1 MSAVL
6 DWFTAVLFTV
16 YGQPVTIVALI
27 GLVTGVLSVVAL
39 TRQYVWNWPVGILNS
54 LAFLVLF
61 LGSDRYANAALE
73 VPFALLGVYGWVS
86 WRRHATAVSAM
97 PVTRATA
104 RQIAYGVVFT
114 AIGTVVVAFLLAAET
129 GSDEQW
135 LGAFVLAASLFALWL
150 QAAKVIEQWWVWIV
164 VDLVSI
170 PLYAA
175 QGLWLTAAV
184 FLVLLALSWYG
195 LVLWTRDL
203 RASRT
208 TDSGDEARDAESES
222 LSV

>member
-6 DWFTAVLFTV
+6 DWFSTVLFTV
-16 YGQPVTIVALI
+16 FGQSVTIVAMI

-39 TRQYVWNWPVGILNS
+39 TRQHLWNWPVGILNS
-54 LAFLVLF
+54 LALLLLF
-61 LGSDRYANAALE
+61 LGSYRYANAALE
-73 VPFALLGVYGWVS
+73 AAFALLGVYGWVS
-86 WRRHATAVSAM
+86 WRRNATAMSAM
-97 PVTRATA
+97 PIKRATA
-104 RQIAYGVVFT
+104 RQLAYGVVFT

-150 QAAKVIEQWWVWIV
+150 QAAKIIEQWWVWIV

-170 PLYAA
+170 PLYAM

-184 FLVLLALSWYG
+184 FPVLLALSWYG

-203 RASRT
+203 RAART
-208 TDSGDEARDAESES
+208 ADSGDEALDAESES
-222 LSV
+222 LPV